1 MYQLGIKGEAYGK
14 CVFIEYEWLCEFMY
28 DIEYLSQEITRLYK
42 MRNDVATTVSEQLN
56 HMEFIITRFS
66 GLYYGIHNYFDENID
81 SMENAVDYLVKR
93 YNELQGLNVFQK
105 RGICKCIGCGRFWY
119 VTTVLSGNDE
129 SNKQMIL
136 SALKDVNR
144 NA

>member
-28 DIEYLSQEITRLYK
+28 DVDYLAQEITRLYE
-42 MRNDVATTVSEQLN
+42 MRKNRDTTRLGELN
-56 HMEFIITRFS
+56 HMEFIVTRFS
-66 GLYYGIHNYFDENID
+66 GLYYGIHNYFDENIE
-81 SMENAVDYLVKR
+81 SMENAVDYLIKR
-93 YNELQGLNVFQK
+93 YEELKVLNVFQK

-119 VTTVLSGNDE
+119 VTTALSGNDE
-129 SNKQMIL
+129 SNKQMIFA
-136 SALKDVNR
+136 ALKDVNR